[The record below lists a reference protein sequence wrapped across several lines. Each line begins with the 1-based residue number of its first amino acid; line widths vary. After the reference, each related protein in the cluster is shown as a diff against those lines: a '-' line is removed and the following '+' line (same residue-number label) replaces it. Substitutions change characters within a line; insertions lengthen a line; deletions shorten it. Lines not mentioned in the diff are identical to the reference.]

1 LGGKSVN
8 IPLNHI
14 NPIFLFL
21 DTLPYSVLRIS
32 LPGDL
37 TASCLQMLLREA
49 IGKIEYELELNV
61 D

>member
-1 LGGKSVN
+1 M
-8 IPLNHI
+8 
-14 NPIFLFL
+14 
-21 DTLPYSVLRIS
+21 S

-49 IGKIEYELELNV
+49 IGKIEYELELNA